1 MIRLIGLMFVQ
12 CLMLALGQLT
22 LKEALQ
28 RMPAFAWSRSFWTS
42 LLTNWMFPVCG
53 LFFAGASL
61 LWMYVLK
68 QYPLNKAYPL
78 ASMSYVIAMICAVI
92 FMKEEVS
99 LSRWIGVGLIMTGCC
114 FVAR

>member
-1 MIRLIGLMFVQ
+1 MIRLIGLMLVQ

-28 RMPAFAWSRSFWTS
+28 RMPAFEWSRSFWLS
-42 LLTNWMFPVCG
+42 LMSNWMFPVCG

-68 QYPLNKAYPL
+68 LYPLNKAYPL
-78 ASMSYVIAMICAVI
+78 ASISYVIAMICAVI
-92 FMKEEVS
+92 FMHEEVP
-99 LSRWIGVGLIMTGCC
+99 LTRWIGVALIMAGC
-114 FVAR
+114 FIVAR